1 MYHQHF
7 GLTEVP
13 FSIKVNPGYLFMTA
27 QHKDALATLL
37 YGASSEGGFALLTG
51 EVGTGKTTL
60 IRALLQQLPDNTD
73 IALVL
78 NPAMN
83 PIELLAT
90 ICDELRIEYNADQQS
105 LKHLTDKLHRYLL
118 DSYAKGRSAV
128 VLIDEA
134 QHLQTDALEQIRLLT
149 NLETDTRKL
158 LQIILVGQPE
168 LDEKLRNTELR
179 QLAQRITARF
189 SLGPLTIE
197 ETTAYINHRLQVA
210 GLPGQQSLFP
220 AQTIKRIHQVSEG
233 YPRLINILCDRI
245 LLGCYAKKRNTVDDD
260 VVELAIDEIFG
271 NDKEILLGK
280 AAGKTGWL
288 ANVMAGILLLVIAGF
303 LLFRANQNN
312 DETQQMASAPS
323 QSEDIVADKA
333 NAAPLLAEIQADGPP
348 PSSEKPDSKWWN
360 SAYIDQDQATRAL
373 ATYFQNA
380 GVEYDISCEGKLELT
395 RIACID
401 AQYDAWQDLLTL
413 NRVAIVKLLTPGRFN
428 AYVPLIKVEQNEATV
443 IDKDGQQQRL
453 GLSDIGS
460 LWTGDATS
468 FWLAPAAYEKPI
480 AVGSRGLIV
489 QWVADQFSALDQQ
502 PPLARRGFNKALS
515 SRVMLFQTDYS
526 LDADGIV
533 GANTILKLNEAT
545 QLVPDALLLQHGAS
559 N

>member
-37 YGASSEGGFALLTG
+37 YGASAEGGFALLTG

-90 ICDELRIEYNADQQS
+90 ICDELKIEYNAEQQS
-105 LKHLTDKLHRYLL
+105 LKHLTDKLHQYLL
-118 DSYAKGRSAV
+118 DSYSQGRSAV

-168 LDEKLRNTELR
+168 LDEKLRETELR

-189 SLGPLTIE
+189 CLGPLNE
-197 ETTAYINHRLQVA
+197 DETAAYIGHRLQVA
-210 GLPGQQSLFP
+210 GLSGQQSLFP
-220 AQTIKRIHQVSEG
+220 SKTIKRIHQVSEG

-245 LLGCYAKKRNTVDDD
+245 LLGCYAKKRSTVDDD
-260 VVELAIDEIFG
+260 IVELAIDEVFG
-271 NDKEILLGK
+271 SDKEKLPGK
-280 AAGKTGWL
+280 PADKTGWG
-288 ANVMAGILLLVIAGF
+288 ANVLAGMLLLGVAIFLIVRGNLGTEEVNAVASESTQTENTIA
-303 LLFRANQNN
+303 LDPQLTAAQ
-312 DETQQMASAPS
+312 
-323 QSEDIVADKA
+323 QSEQFDE
-333 NAAPLLAEIQADGPP
+333 LLVHT
-348 PSSEKPDSKWWN
+348 EKPQAEWW
-360 SAYIDQDQATRAL
+360 SAAFADQNQAMKAIE
-373 ATYFQNA
+373 TYFQNA
-380 GVEYDISCEGKLELT
+380 GVTHTISCDNNTELT
-395 RIACID
+395 QIACIS
-401 AQYDAWQDLLTL
+401 ARYDAWQDVLSL
-413 NRVAIVKLLTPGRFN
+413 NRVSIVKLLTPGRFN
-428 AYVPLIKVEQNEATV
+428 AYVPVIGVEQDQAS
-443 IDKDGQQQRL
+443 ILDQDGQSTI
-453 GLSDIGS
+453 GLNAIGR
-460 LWTGDATS
+460 LWTGDAVS
-468 FWLAPAAYEKPI
+468 FWLAPAAYEQPI
-480 AVGSRGLIV
+480 AVGSRGLAV
-489 QWVADQFSALDQQ
+489 QWVAKQFSELDQQ
-502 PPLARRGFNKALS
+502 APLAQLAFNSALS
-515 SRVMLFQTDYS
+515 ARVKLFQRDYA
-526 LDADGIV
+526 LDDDGIV
-533 GANTILKLNEAT
+533 GANTILKLNEAV
-545 QLVPDALLLQHGAS
+545 QGVPDVLLLQRGAQ

>member
-37 YGASSEGGFALLTG
+37 YGASAEGGFALLTG

-90 ICDELRIEYNADQQS
+90 ICDELKIEYNAEQQS
-105 LKHLTDKLHRYLL
+105 LKHLTDKLHQYLL
-118 DSYAKGRSAV
+118 DSYASGRSAV

-168 LDEKLRNTELR
+168 LDEKLRETELR

-189 SLGPLTIE
+189 SLGPLNE
-197 ETTAYINHRLQVA
+197 AETAAYIDHRLSVA
-210 GLPGQQSLFP
+210 GLSGQQSLFP
-220 AQTIKRIHQVSEG
+220 SKIIKRVHQVSEG

-260 VVELAIDEIFG
+260 VVELAIDEVFG
-271 NDKEILLGK
+271 SDKEILPGK
-280 AAGKTGWL
+280 PAEKTGWL
-288 ANVMAGILLLVIAGF
+288 ANALAGILLLALIGF
-303 LLFRANQNN
+303 VFYRSSQSDTQARAVAN
-312 DETQQMASAPS
+312 DPAPEAIEAAPTAPPAIDQANEASANAEEADVEWWHS
-323 QSEDIVADKA
+323 AFTDQS
-333 NAAPLLAEIQADGPP
+333 
-348 PSSEKPDSKWWN
+348 
-360 SAYIDQDQATRAL
+360 QATQAI
-373 ATYFQNA
+373 ATYFQNS
-380 GVEYDISCEGKLELT
+380 GIDYDIRCEDGTEFK

-401 AQYDAWQDLLTL
+401 AQYGAWQDLLAL
-413 NRVAIVKLLTPGRFN
+413 NRVTIVKLLTPGRFN
-428 AYVPLIKVEQNEATV
+428 AYLPVIKVEQAEATV
-443 IDKDGQQQRL
+443 LIKDGQQQSL
-453 GLSDIGS
+453 DLSDIGS
-460 LWTGDATS
+460 LWTGEASS
-468 FWLAPAAYEKPI
+468 FWLAPATYEQPI
-480 AVGSRGLIV
+480 ALGSHGPIV
-489 QWVADQFSALDQQ
+489 QWVANQFSELDQQ
-502 PPLARRGFNKALS
+502 PPLAQLRFNKALS
-515 SRVMLFQTDYS
+515 ARVKLFQTDYS

-533 GANTILKLNEAT
+533 GANTILRLNEAAD
-545 QLVPDALLLQHGAS
+545 LVPDALLLRQGA
-559 N
+559 NN

>member
-37 YGASSEGGFALLTG
+37 YGASAEGGFALLTG

-90 ICDELRIEYNADQQS
+90 ICDELKIEYNVEQQS
-105 LKHLTDKLHRYLL
+105 LKHLTDKLHQYLL
-118 DSYAKGRSAV
+118 DSYARGRSAV

-168 LDEKLRNTELR
+168 LDEKLRETELR

-189 SLGPLTIE
+189 RLGPLSIE
-197 ETTAYINHRLQVA
+197 ETTAYIDHRLQVA
-210 GLPGQQSLFP
+210 GLSAQQPLFP
-220 AQTIKRIHQVSEG
+220 AKTIQRIHQVSEG

-260 VVELAIDEIFG
+260 VVELAIDEVFG
-271 NDKEILLGK
+271 CDKEGLPGK
-280 AAGKTGWL
+280 PTEKTPWI
-288 ANVMAGILLLVIAGF
+288 ANVLAGMLLLAIAGF
-303 LLFRANQNN
+303 LLFRANQSNNEVQAVASASTQSDAITN
-312 DETQQMASAPS
+312 DEVT
-323 QSEDIVADKA
+323 
-333 NAAPLLAEIQADGPP
+333 AAPPLE
-348 PSSEKPDSKWWN
+348 SSQENESLPNTEKPASEWWN
-360 SAYIDQDQATRAL
+360 SVHTDKEHASRAV
-373 ATYFQNA
+373 ATYFQSS
-380 GVEYDISCEGKLELT
+380 GVEYSISCEDGVELA
-395 RIACID
+395 RIACIS
-401 AQYDAWQDLLTL
+401 AQYEAWQDLLAL
-413 NRVAIVKLLTPGRFN
+413 NRVTIVTLLTPGRFN
-428 AYVPLIKVEQNEATV
+428 AYVPVIHVEQNVAT
-443 IDKDGQQQRL
+443 ILNKNGQQQL
-453 GLSDIGS
+453 LSLSEIGS
-460 LWTGDATS
+460 LWTGDVSS

-480 AVGSRGLIV
+480 ALGSRGSLV
-489 QWVADQFSALDQQ
+489 QWVADQFSKLDQQ
-502 PPLARRGFNKALS
+502 PPLAQLGFNKALS
-515 SRVMLFQTDYS
+515 ERVKIFQTDNA

-533 GANTILKLNEAT
+533 GANTILKLNEAA
-545 QLVPDALLLQHGAS
+545 QRVPDTLLLHGA
-559 N
+559 NN

>member
-37 YGASSEGGFALLTG
+37 YGASAEGGFALLTG

-90 ICDELRIEYNADQQS
+90 ICDELKIEYNADQQS
-105 LKHLTDKLHRYLL
+105 LKHLTDKLHQYLL

-189 SLGPLTIE
+189 SLGPLNIE

-271 NDKEILLGK
+271 NDKEKLPGK
-280 AAGKTGWL
+280 PAGKTGWF
-288 ANVMAGILLLVIAGF
+288 ANVMAGILLLAIAGF

-312 DETQQMASAPS
+312 DETQQMASAAS
-323 QSEDIVADKA
+323 QSEDIVADEA
-333 NAAPLLAEIQADGPP
+333 NAAPLLAEIRADAPP
-348 PSSEKPDSKWWN
+348 PSSEQADSEWWN
-360 SAYIDQDQATRAL
+360 SAYIDQGQATQAL

-401 AQYDAWQDLLTL
+401 VQYDAWQDLLAL

-428 AYVPLIKVEQNEATV
+428 AYVPVIKVEQNEATV
-443 IDKDGQQQRL
+443 IDKNGQQQRL

-468 FWLAPAAYEKPI
+468 FWLAPAGYETPI

-502 PPLARRGFNKALS
+502 PPLARRMFNKALS